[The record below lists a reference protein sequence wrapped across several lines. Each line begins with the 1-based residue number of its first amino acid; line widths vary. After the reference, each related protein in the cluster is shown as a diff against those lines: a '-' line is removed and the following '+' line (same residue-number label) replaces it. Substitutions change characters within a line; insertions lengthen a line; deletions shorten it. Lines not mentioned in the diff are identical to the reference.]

1 MRAKLLLKDKFVY
14 SDGAIREM
22 TLWKLPKA
30 DEERPHGLKYS
41 LYYGR
46 DDQCF
51 VRYDNERGKGDHR
64 HYGDSEEPYKFESI
78 EKMIYDFGADIQE
91 ERRKHK

>member
-1 MRAKLLLKDKFVY
+1 MKAKLLLKDKFVY

-22 TLWKLPKA
+22 TLWKLPQA

-41 LYYGR
+41 LYYGI
-46 DDQCF
+46 DGMCV

-64 HYGDSEEPYKFESI
+64 HYRDREEPYRFESI
-78 EKMIYDFGADIQE
+78 EKMIHDFDTDIQA
-91 ERRKHK
+91 ERRKQK